1 MKTIK
6 SLLTKYKSFYAADK
20 DLGLNVS
27 QSQMQRWSNM
37 GAKFDSNGQVWIKTA
52 KPIEALKDADS
63 KN

>member
-6 SLLTKYKSFYAADK
+6 SLLTNHKSFYAAAK
-20 DLGLNVS
+20 SLGVNINQL
-27 QSQMQRWSNM
+27 QRWSNM